1 VCSPAA
7 PARYLSG
14 RRLNLQWDFVGEN
27 PRYTHTAIAFHWLIA
42 VALGGAVIFGF
53 YVHGLH
59 MSPSRIRMVNW
70 HKWVGVTLFL
80 LVLLRLLWRIT
91 HRAPPLPSTM
101 HPLVRLGAN
110 LSHIG
115 LYVLMLA
122 IPVTGWLMSSAKGFR
137 TVWFGLVPLPNL
149 VGRDAQLGIQLLELH
164 ETLNWMLIA
173 LVALH
178 SAAALKHHFI
188 DRDDVLVRMLPART
202 DR

>member
-1 VCSPAA
+1 VAPAA
-7 PARYLSG
+7 TARFAGG
-14 RRLNLQWDFVGEN
+14 RNLNLQRDIVSLS

-42 VALGGAVIFGF
+42 VALGGAVSFGF

-59 MSPSRIRMVNW
+59 MSPSRIRLVNW
-70 HKWVGVTLFL
+70 HKWIGVTLFL
-80 LVLLRLLWRIT
+80 LVSLRLLWRIT
-91 HRAPPLPSTM
+91 HPAPPLPSAM

-164 ETLNWMLIA
+164 ETLNWLLIA

-178 SAAALKHHFI
+178 VAAALKHHFL
-188 DRDDVLVRMLPART
+188 DRDDVLLRMLPAHT
-202 DR
+202 KQ